1 MSMKILNKQLK
12 EKNIGKLYFFTGEEQ
27 YLVRHYVNEIVNTLL
42 PENVKALNYNVFEE
56 KVTFR
61 QVEDAVSMY
70 PAFSERRVVVVRESD
85 LFKSG
90 EKQQY
95 YDEFFRSLPGYICLI
110 FIQGRPDKRTS
121 LYKALKNNGLLVEC
135 DRQKADA
142 LTRWVIKVFA
152 SYNKKISESDA
163 AFLVGLLE
171 PDMTFMR
178 LEIEKI
184 ACYMGEKTEVT
195 RGIISD
201 IVTRS
206 AKTRVFDLI
215 DAMSQRKMSDAIR
228 IMDELTELKEPVPL
242 IMAMIGRQFFTLLK
256 AKKLKERKVPK
267 EDMAKI
273 LGIMPYFIDKTMKQA
288 SNFSAEDLKR
298 LAARCTDI
306 DFAVKTGRI
315 DGRLAIEL
323 LLMEID

>member
-1 MSMKILNKQLK
+1 M
-12 EKNIGKLYFFTGEEQ
+12 
-27 YLVRHYVNEIVNTLL
+27 
-42 PENVKALNYNVFEE
+42 
-56 KVTFR
+56 
-61 QVEDAVSMY
+61 
-70 PAFSERRVVVVRESD
+70 
-85 LFKSG
+85 
-90 EKQQY
+90 
-95 YDEFFRSLPGYICLI
+95 
-110 FIQGRPDKRTS
+110 
-121 LYKALKNNGLLVEC
+121 
-135 DRQKADA
+135 
-142 LTRWVIKVFA
+142 FA

-242 IMAMIGRQFFTLLK
+242 IMAMIGRQFL
-256 AKKLKERKVPK
+256 P
-267 EDMAKI
+267 
-273 LGIMPYFIDKTMKQA
+273 
-288 SNFSAEDLKR
+288 
-298 LAARCTDI
+298 C
-306 DFAVKTGRI
+306 
-315 DGRLAIEL
+315 
-323 LLMEID
+323 